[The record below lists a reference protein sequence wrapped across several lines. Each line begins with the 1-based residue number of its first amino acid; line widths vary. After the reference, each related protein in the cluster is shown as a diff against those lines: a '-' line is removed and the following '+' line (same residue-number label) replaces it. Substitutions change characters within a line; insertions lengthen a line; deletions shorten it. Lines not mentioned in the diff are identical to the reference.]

1 MRCRGGSAAPAPIAY
16 TPAAHIPPRLGII
29 KEMLPNFSGDPE
41 RKDLKPPKKMK
52 YKNIGMLEFGWEQG
66 FGCQQPHPTSNTPT
80 HTGMLHSWPTESG
93 FTYKR
98 VGVMWKFYILLGR
111 KSVSVSMYIQYVYGA
126 AGWQCCTA
134 QRTGWIIPAPSKDP
148 HLRSSGHDTYSESP
162 KLSHTPW
169 GQQRPTRKSER
180 NREIGGGGDVT
191 GEEKA

>member
-1 MRCRGGSAAPAPIAY
+1 
-16 TPAAHIPPRLGII
+16 
-29 KEMLPNFSGDPE
+29 
-41 RKDLKPPKKMK
+41 
-52 YKNIGMLEFGWEQG
+52 MLEFGWEQG
-66 FGCQQPHPTSNTPT
+66 FGRQQPHPTSNTPT
-80 HTGMLHSWPTESG
+80 HTDMLHSWPTESG

-180 NREIGGGGDVT
+180 NREIGGGGCDGRREGVEAERRNWK
-191 GEEKA
+191 GAKKVDDSRWLKGGDNVSWFKCFF